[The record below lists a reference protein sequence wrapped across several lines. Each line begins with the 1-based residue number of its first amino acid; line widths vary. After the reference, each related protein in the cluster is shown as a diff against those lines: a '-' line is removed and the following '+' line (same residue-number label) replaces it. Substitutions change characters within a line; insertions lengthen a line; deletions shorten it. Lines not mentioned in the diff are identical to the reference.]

1 MDNCVIRVS
10 DADYSETMIKF
21 RYKRKESSDGGKSG
35 TAIQKQKIEGLR
47 DRELLPPKD
56 MLLTGSLAGVRN
68 NTLPRSRPSSAA
80 RREPPE
86 SPLSQ
91 TTISLFRVSLAR
103 HKHFIISKECN
114 IKFSQPFVYK
124 NLGSYVF
131 LNSYKKIFLYDSIQ
145 RRVILIHHIFTT
157 T

>member
-1 MDNCVIRVS
+1 MIGVS

-21 RYKRKESSDGGKSG
+21 RYKRKESSDGGKGG
-35 TAIQKQKIEGLR
+35 TAAAIQKTKIEGLR

-86 SPLSQ
+86 CPLSQ
-91 TTISLFRVSLAR
+91 TTISLFRVSLAGC
-103 HKHFIISKECN
+103 IL
-114 IKFSQPFVYK
+114 FS
-124 NLGSYVF
+124 G
-131 LNSYKKIFLYDSIQ
+131 
-145 RRVILIHHIFTT
+145 
-157 T
+157 